1 MRPAQAPGDGLAPW
15 CLLRRKTVHRLSD
28 WLNKMTTNPPA
39 LAVSVIIPA
48 RNEAENLSSL
58 LQTPALADFAEI
70 IVVDNGSS
78 DDTPHIVAANPGVV
92 LARSAPGRG
101 LAMNAGAAVSKGD
114 VLFFLH
120 ADSRLPAQAQAAIRT
135 ALSDAHVIAGC
146 FRLAFDRSSAAL
158 SFSAWMTRFDTRVT
172 TFGDQGYFIR
182 RSAFEQLSGFAPWP
196 ILEDVDMRRRL
207 QRLGVF
213 RKLDLAITTSA
224 RRFARHGP
232 LRQQLRNCLILSLYQ
247 LGVSPHR
254 LARLYRPHA

>member
-1 MRPAQAPGDGLAPW
+1 
-15 CLLRRKTVHRLSD
+15 
-28 WLNKMTTNPPA
+28 MTTGLPP
-39 LAVSVIIPA
+39 LRISLIIPA
-48 RNEAENLSSL
+48 RNEAENLSGL
-58 LQTPALADFAEI
+58 LPTLTSANFAEI

-78 DDTPHIVAANPGVV
+78 DDTPQIVAANPGVV

-101 LAMNAGAAVSKGD
+101 PAMNAGAALSSGD

-120 ADSRLPAQAQAAIRT
+120 ADSRLPADALAAIRA

-146 FRLAFDRSSAAL
+146 FRLAFDRTGPTL
-158 SFSAWMTRFDTRVT
+158 SLSAWMTRFDTPVT

-182 RSAFEQLSGFAPWP
+182 RSAFEQLGGFAPWP

-207 QRLGVF
+207 QRLGIF

-232 LRQQLRNCLILSLYQ
+232 LRQQLRNCLILALYG
-247 LGVSPHR
+247 LGMSPHR